1 MKIKDT
7 WRWIVTSPAVDHANS
22 MKFRESESWE
32 RNLHPNLNCCFL
44 IFKALIQVS
53 RVEGGNRSLAA
64 APDAPDTR
72 QQARKPITVSY
83 LLLTFSDSLNA
94 AKIWV

>member
-1 MKIKDT
+1 MAIDCDLAC
-7 WRWIVTSPAVDHANS
+7 RGLREFHE
-22 MKFRESESWE
+22 FRESESWE

-44 IFKALIQVS
+44 IFKALIRVS

-83 LLLTFSDSLNA
+83 LLLTFLDSLNA